1 MAKNDL
7 HLTRNIG
14 IMAHIDA
21 GKTTTSERILFYT
34 GLTHKIGEV
43 HDGAA
48 TMDWMEQEQE
58 RGITITSAATTT
70 RWKYAGDTYKINL
83 IDTPGHVDFTA
94 EVERSL
100 RILDGA
106 VAAYCAVGGV
116 EPQSETVWRQADK
129 YNVPRIAYVNK
140 MDRSGADFFE
150 VVRQMKAVLGAN
162 PCPVV
167 IPIGAEE
174 NFKGLVDLIK
184 MKAIYWHDE
193 TMGADYTIEEIPAN
207 LVDEA
212 NEWRDKM
219 LEKVAEFDDALMEKY
234 FDDPSTIT
242 EEEVLRALRNAT
254 VQMAVVPMLCGS
266 SFKNKGVQT
275 LLDYVCAF
283 LPSPLDA
290 ENVVGTNPDTGA
302 EEDRKPSEDDKTSAL
317 AFKIATDPY
326 VGRLTFFRVYSGKI
340 EAGSYIYNSR
350 SGKKERVSRLFQMHS
365 NKQRDKML
373 EKVAEFDDALME
385 KYFDDPSTIT
395 EEEVLR
401 ALRNATVQMAVV
413 PMLCGSSFKN
423 KGVQTLLDYVCAFL
437 PSPLDAENVV
447 GTNPDTGA
455 EEDRKPSEDDKT
467 SALAF
472 KIATDPYVGRL
483 TFFRVYSGKI
493 EAGSYIYNSRSGKK
507 ERVSRLFQMHSNK
520 QNPVEVIGAG
530 DIGAGVGFKDIHTG
544 DTLCDETAPIVLESM
559 DFPEPVIGIAVEP
572 KTQKDMDKLSNGLAK
587 LAEEDPTFTV
597 KTDEQTGQTV
607 ISGMGEL
614 HLDIIIDRL
623 KREFKVECNQGKP
636 QVNYKE
642 AITKTV
648 NLREVYKK
656 QSGGR
661 GKFADIIVNIGPV
674 DEDFT
679 QGGLQFVD
687 EVKGGNIPKEFIPS
701 VQKGFQTAMKNG
713 VLAGYPLDSLKV
725 TLVDGS
731 FHPVDSDQLSFEI
744 CAIQAY
750 KNACAKAG
758 PVLMEPI
765 MKLEVVTPEENMGDV
780 IGDLNKRRGQVEGME
795 SSRSGARIVKAMVP
809 LAEMFGYVTALR
821 TITSGRATSSMVY
834 SHHAQVSSSI
844 AKAVLEEVKGR
855 ADLL

>member
-1 MAKNDL
+1 MAKADEL
-7 HLTRNIG
+7 LKYTRNIG

-21 GKTTTSERILFYT
+21 GKTTLTERILYYT
-34 GLTHKIGEV
+34 GVNYKIGDTHE
-43 HDGAA
+43 GTA

-58 RGITITSAATTT
+58 RGITITSAATT
-70 RWKYAGDTYKINL
+70 WWNYAGDKFKINL

-106 VAAYCAVGGV
+106 VAAFCAVGGV

-129 YNVPRIAYVNK
+129 YNVPRIGYVNK
-140 MDRSGADFFE
+140 MDRSGANFFE
-150 VVRQMKAVLGAN
+150 VVRQLKDVLGAN
-162 PCPVV
+162 PCPIV

-174 NFKGLVDLIK
+174 TFKGLVDLIT

-193 TMGADYTIEEIPAN
+193 TMGADFSIEEIPAS
-207 LVDEA
+207 LQEEA
-212 NEWRDKM
+212 EEWREKM
-219 LEKVAEFDDALMEKY
+219 LEKAAECDDALMEKF
-234 FDDPSTIT
+234 FDDPATIT
-242 EEEVLRALRNAT
+242 EDEIRAAIRKGTLAM
-254 VQMAVVPMLCGS
+254 QIVPMLCGS

-275 LLDYVCAF
+275 LLNAVCAY
-283 LPSPLDA
+283 LPSPVDTPA
-290 ENVVGTNPDTGA
+290 IIGHDPNDPDK
-302 EEDRKPSEDDKTSAL
+302 EISRKPSSEEPMAAL
-317 AFKIATDPY
+317 AFKIAVDPY
-326 VGRLTFFRVYSGKI
+326 VGRLCFFRVYSGEI
-340 EAGSYIYNSR
+340 PAGSY
-350 SGKKERVSRLFQMHS
+350 
-365 NKQRDKML
+365 
-373 EKVAEFDDALME
+373 
-385 KYFDDPSTIT
+385 
-395 EEEVLR
+395 VL
-401 ALRNATVQMAVV
+401 NT
-413 PMLCGSSFKN
+413 
-423 KGVQTLLDYVCAFL
+423 
-437 PSPLDAENVV
+437 
-447 GTNPDTGA
+447 
-455 EEDRKPSEDDKT
+455 
-467 SALAF
+467 
-472 KIATDPYVGRL
+472 
-483 TFFRVYSGKI
+483 
-493 EAGSYIYNSRSGKK
+493 RSGKK

-520 QNPVEVIGAG
+520 QNPKDVIGCG
-530 DIGAGVGFKDIHTG
+530 DIGAGVGFKDIRTG
-544 DTLCDETAPIVLESM
+544 DTLCAEDAPIVLESM
-559 DFPEPVIGIAVEP
+559 DFPDPVIGIAVEP
-572 KTQKDMDKLSNGLAK
+572 KTQKDMDKLSLGLQK

-597 KTDEQTGQTV
+597 KSDEETGQTV

-679 QGGLQFVD
+679 QGGLQFID

-701 VQKGFQTAMKNG
+701 VQKGFTTAMKNG

-725 TLVDGS
+725 TLLDGS

-750 KNACAKAG
+750 KSACAKAG

-780 IGDLNKRRGQVEGME
+780 IGDLNRRRGQVEGME
-795 SSRSGARIVKAMVP
+795 TSRSGARIVKAMVP

-821 TITSGRATSSMVY
+821 TITSGRATSSMTY
-834 SHHAQVSSSI
+834 DHHAQVSSSI
-844 AKAVLEEVKGR
+844 AKTVLEEVKGR
-855 ADLL
+855 VDLV